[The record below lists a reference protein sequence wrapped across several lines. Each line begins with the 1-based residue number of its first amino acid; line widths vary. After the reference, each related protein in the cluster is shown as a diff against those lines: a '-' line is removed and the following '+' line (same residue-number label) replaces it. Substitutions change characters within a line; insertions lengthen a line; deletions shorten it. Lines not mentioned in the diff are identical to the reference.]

1 MTFAFEIRAASAN
14 GVKTWVDAA
23 TCGLREMARGRKLEA
38 AHRWLDAAAA
48 SRSEEDFDPI
58 EAASRSNAGIAH
70 SLLGNCTEAE
80 QCLADSERAWR
91 RVIHQSAFLDIPIT
105 GASSSFHFRLAAS
118 GPEALIETRRRRY
131 VQLSEAALAMTR
143 FNRLF
148 ADSKNPKSNIIGA
161 RAREL
166 RPILAEI
173 LGPASPET
181 RLLSASSEPVDATSV
196 YAIYADKLTEVSV
209 RTQTF
214 AAALSDR
221 WARLETAIAL
231 TALMALPVIVA
242 RNGTSESA
250 AEETRHTDCNPS
262 PK

>member
-1 MTFAFEIRAASAN
+1 MARAR
-14 GVKTWVDAA
+14 KRDAA
-23 TCGLREMARGRKLEA
+23 RS
-38 AHRWLDAAAA
+38 WLDAAAA

-58 EAASRSNAGIAH
+58 EAASRSNAGMAH
-70 SLLGNCTEAE
+70 SLLQNCTEAE
-80 QCLADSERAWR
+80 HCLADAERAWR
-91 RVIHQSAFLDIPIT
+91 RVIDQIAFLEIT
-105 GASSSFHFRLAAS
+105 IAGASSSFHFRLAAN

-131 VQLSEAALAMTR
+131 RQVAEAALAMTR

-148 ADSKNPKSNIIGA
+148 ADSKNPKSNIIAA

-166 RPILAEI
+166 KPILAEI

-181 RLLSASSEPVDATSV
+181 RLLSASSEPVAATSV
-196 YAIYADKLTEVSV
+196 YAIYADKLTDVSV

-221 WARLETAIAL
+221 WARLETAITL

-242 RNGTSESA
+242 RDGASESA
-250 AEETRHTDCNPS
+250 ARETNHTDCNPS
-262 PK
+262 PNDV